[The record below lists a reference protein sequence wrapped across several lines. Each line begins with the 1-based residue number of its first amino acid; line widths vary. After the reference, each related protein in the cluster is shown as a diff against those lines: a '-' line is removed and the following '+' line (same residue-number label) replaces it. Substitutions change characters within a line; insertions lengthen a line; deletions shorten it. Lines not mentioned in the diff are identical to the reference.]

1 MPPRIIFFLG
11 LPGVG
16 KGTQSQKICRKYGFI
31 HISAG
36 ECLREE
42 VNRPNSIYKEI
53 INSYILNGEIVPC
66 EITVSLLENKMRSH
80 GWDNTFIID
89 GFPRNN
95 GNIAGWNDKMLD
107 KTDVIGII
115 TLIVD
120 ANVIFER
127 IKIRHASLGRTDD
140 NTETLKKRFQVFEN
154 ETSPI
159 INSFRTLG
167 RCMQVDGNGDIEQVW
182 ERVKVAVDTLI
193 NNYERSIP
201 QPST

>member
-1 MPPRIIFFLG
+1 MVQIIDNL
-11 LPGVG
+11 
-16 KGTQSQKICRKYGFI
+16 
-31 HISAG
+31 
-36 ECLREE
+36 
-42 VNRPNSIYKEI
+42 
-53 INSYILNGEIVPC
+53 GEIVPC

-127 IKIRHASLGRTDD
+127 IKIRHASLGKFILRT
-140 NTETLKKRFQVFEN
+140 NSTKHFIHLVSHIYYF
-154 ETSPI
+154 I
-159 INSFRTLG
+159 ILQYAILNIKLF
-167 RCMQVDGNGDIEQVW
+167 
-182 ERVKVAVDTLI
+182 
-193 NNYERSIP
+193 
-201 QPST
+201 